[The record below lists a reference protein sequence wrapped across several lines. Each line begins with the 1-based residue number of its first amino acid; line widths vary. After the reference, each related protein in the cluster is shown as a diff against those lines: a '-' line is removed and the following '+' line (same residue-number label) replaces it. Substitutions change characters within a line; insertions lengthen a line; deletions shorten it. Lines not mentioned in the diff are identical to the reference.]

1 MKRVLSALLAIS
13 MVFALSAC
21 GKNDD
26 SSILSNSTISTDY
39 LESVE
44 TYSQDLYKTAENI
57 TGFSIVG
64 SQSDKDRAEYIY
76 NAFKEIGLSN
86 VEKVP
91 VMLNSWEY
99 TPMTI
104 LADCNC
110 ADNSLITM
118 RLMGVY
124 PTNFNFEDTSVIMHY
139 VGDKSQINEEYIN
152 GFAVMLPMYNN
163 LEDLNKAVQI
173 VSEYNPTIIITSSTL
188 TDTTNLY
195 NINTDYMQNIDVPI
209 INIPVNTYSIL
220 KSSYEN
226 GLKNDKKMEL
236 KLTGSSKVSEE
247 LSESHFIQGEIKGSS
262 NKIIYITSH
271 FDSIHNNYMSSCV
284 STGEL
289 ITMAK
294 RLVSEKYHPDYT
306 IRFLATTGQE
316 WSVVGKGQNIGIET
330 YLNSLSDSEKEK
342 IQGVIVLDGSY
353 PVVDGIFTQTSVSE
367 GLLEVVEKY
376 NTDYFAKNDIKFVNT
391 VSILGNEN
399 DYRTEAEVWNANG
412 IPTILTSEIKNS
424 RFVYNNTSADINSI
438 LINEDLL
445 NYYMNYYLGL
455 VKIMS
460 EK

>member
-195 NINTDYMQNIDVPI
+195 NINTDYMQNI
-209 INIPVNTYSIL
+209 
-220 KSSYEN
+220 KS
-226 GLKNDKKMEL
+226 
-236 KLTGSSKVSEE
+236 
-247 LSESHFIQGEIKGSS
+247 
-262 NKIIYITSH
+262 
-271 FDSIHNNYMSSCV
+271 
-284 STGEL
+284 
-289 ITMAK
+289 
-294 RLVSEKYHPDYT
+294 
-306 IRFLATTGQE
+306 
-316 WSVVGKGQNIGIET
+316 
-330 YLNSLSDSEKEK
+330 
-342 IQGVIVLDGSY
+342 
-353 PVVDGIFTQTSVSE
+353 
-367 GLLEVVEKY
+367 
-376 NTDYFAKNDIKFVNT
+376 
-391 VSILGNEN
+391 
-399 DYRTEAEVWNANG
+399 
-412 IPTILTSEIKNS
+412 
-424 RFVYNNTSADINSI
+424 
-438 LINEDLL
+438 
-445 NYYMNYYLGL
+445 
-455 VKIMS
+455 
-460 EK
+460 